1 MDTVCDTLI
10 SPDVRLNE
18 LPDDLIIHKI
28 LDGHKDLFEKL
39 MKRYNQRL
47 YRVIRGY
54 MKNEEDIQDVMQETY
69 LKAFENLSGF
79 RSDASFSTW
88 LIRIGINESLQK
100 LRKIK
105 RKWLFF
111 SNEMKDRNTISP
123 LSYVDKMN
131 PEKRTIQHETRKIIE
146 QAIDH
151 LPVKYRSV
159 YLMREVEGLDIEET
173 ARCLGITSGN
183 VKVRLYRA
191 KGLLKKE
198 LKGQTAEHPVFEFGN
213 EKCDELI
220 ATVMKKIRDRAG

>member
-1 MDTVCDTLI
+1 MEAICDTLEG
-10 SPDVRLNE
+10 PDILTNE
-18 LPDDLIIHKI
+18 MSDELIISSI
-28 LDGHKDLFEKL
+28 LNGHKDLFEKL

-88 LIRIGINESLQK
+88 LIRIGINEALQK

-105 RKWLFF
+105 RKWSFF
-111 SNEMKDRNTISP
+111 SAEKNKNEISP
-123 LSYVDKMN
+123 YSYIENMN
-131 PEKRTIQHETRKIIE
+131 PEKRTIQRETRKMIE
-146 QAIDH
+146 DAIDH

-159 YLMREVEGLDIEET
+159 YMMREVEGLDIEET
-173 ARCLGITSGN
+173 ARCLGLSQSN

-198 LKGQTAEHPVFEFGN
+198 LAGQAVKDEVFEFGN

-220 ATVMKKIRDRAG
+220 AKVMRKIRERAG